1 MTSAYVPI
9 NCEFHDVLEATATL
23 RRIVTIRYRDEDGAL
38 RSVDARIVD
47 FHAKDGVETLHLDD
61 GTVIRLDRIVSVGD
75 VERAGR
81 EFPKA
86 T

>member
-1 MTSAYVPI
+1 MSSAYVPI
-9 NCEFHDVLEATATL
+9 NCEFHDVLEATAI
-23 RRIVTIRYRDEDGAL
+23 RRQVVTIGFLDESGAP

-47 FHAKDGVETLHLDD
+47 LHAKDGVETMHLDD
-61 GTVIRLDRIVSVGD
+61 GTVIRLDRIVTVGD
-75 VERAGR
+75 VERARR